1 MDLPET
7 VPIFRTADKYT
18 AYQCTLQASKY
29 YNVSPYLVQT
39 LLQTEGGV
47 KGSKVKNTNGT
58 YDYGP
63 MQINTIWVNELKR
76 IENVDVNMVKLQNDI
91 CYNIYIGSWILSHK
105 IEDAGGDPWKGL
117 GNYHSKTTKY
127 HNIYMKRAVK
137 AYKQIVGHWAR
148 TLNLSNN
155 ALQKANKVISLSIS
169 PD

>member
-76 IENVDVNMVKLQNDI
+76 IENVDVNMSSYRMTYAI
-91 CYNIYIGSWILSHK
+91 TSILDHGYSHIK
-105 IEDAGGDPWKGL
+105 
-117 GNYHSKTTKY
+117 
-127 HNIYMKRAVK
+127 
-137 AYKQIVGHWAR
+137 
-148 TLNLSNN
+148 
-155 ALQKANKVISLSIS
+155 
-169 PD
+169 